1 MKVEG
6 KKEHFGILYFI
17 ISRKVKPEVQ
27 KKLCTVYGESA
38 VTASM
43 CPKWFV
49 KFHAGDF
56 SLDDAPESCGP
67 VEGNS
72 DQIETLIENSQH
84 YTPWEIGD
92 KLKISK

>member
-56 SLDDAPESCGP
+56 SLMMLHSRKAD
-67 VEGNS
+67 
-72 DQIETLIENSQH
+72 L
-84 YTPWEIGD
+84 
-92 KLKISK
+92 LKATVIK